1 MRLFVTLTAL
11 LALASLARASDWTID
26 PAHTSAQ
33 FAVRHMMVSTVRG
46 DFGKV
51 SGTVKLDEKDLT
63 KSSVDATIDA
73 SSIDTRVEK
82 RDQHLKSPDFLDVEK
97 YPTITFKSTKVEP
110 GAEGHYNVSGNL
122 TLHGVTKPVTLDV
135 EGSPKPVNDAMGK
148 ARLGGMASTKIN
160 RKDFGLVWNK
170 ALETG
175 GVAVGDEVTI
185 TIDVELA
192 QADH

>member
-1 MRLFVTLTAL
+1 MRVFVVLTAFV
-11 LALASLARASDWTID
+11 ALPSLARASDWTID

-63 KSSVDATIDA
+63 KSTVDATIDA

-82 RDQHLKSPDFLDVEK
+82 RDAHLKSPDFLDVEK
-97 YPTITFKSTKVEP
+97 YPTITFKSTKIAP
-110 GAEGHYNVSGNL
+110 GAAGHYNVTGDL
-122 TLHGVTKPVTLDV
+122 TLHGVTKPVVLDV
-135 EGSPKPVNDAMGK
+135 EGSPKPITDAMGK
-148 ARLGGMASTKIN
+148 PRLGGMASTKIS
-160 RKDFGLVWNK
+160 RKDFGLTWNK

-192 QADH
+192 EAGH